1 MSLEKLEKKLSSLSE
16 ETKSLYNKI
25 DERYRIAINGKG
37 TIELVDIS
45 NFKVLV
51 RGEKKIR
58 EEMKNFLRE
67 SPSRCRVRATA
78 GTTRRWSRGSDT
90 RRTRSRSGGCGSFE
104 EARAAVIGQPASEN
118 GLGSVA

>member
-1 MSLEKLEKKLSSLSE
+1 MSDVYTRGGMDMSLEKLEKKLSSLSE

-51 RGEKKIR
+51 RSEKKIR
-58 EEMKNFLRE
+58 EEMKKLLKGI
-67 SPSRCRVRATA
+67 S
-78 GTTRRWSRGSDT
+78 
-90 RRTRSRSGGCGSFE
+90 
-104 EARAAVIGQPASEN
+104 Q
-118 GLGSVA
+118 

>member
-45 NFKVLV
+45 NFKVLA
-51 RGEKKIR
+51 RGEKKIT
-58 EEMKNFLRE
+58 EEMKKLLE
-67 SPSRCRVRATA
+67 
-78 GTTRRWSRGSDT
+78 G
-90 RRTRSRSGGCGSFE
+90 
-104 EARAAVIGQPASEN
+104 AR
-118 GLGSVA
+118 